1 MEGITFFYFTFFVF
15 FIKFKASMDNKHTL
29 NTIFIFGLF
38 ALLFVLLGCMLYPF
52 STVILWTILIYILTN
67 PLHKKCLNKIDKQK
81 KFYEAKRHALAG
93 GFSIGVFLLIIL
105 PLIGACFLIVQQ
117 FLSFLKSVEDFFIQN
132 PDFFTTSELGK
143 WIVNIAEKL
152 DFNFIDLNEASI
164 KAKIMELVSQYSSK
178 LISFGTNIVSKAG
191 NFVISLLFIVFAL
204 YFCFLDGGYLTA
216 LIKKAIPIE
225 KQKMTVLTTKF
236 ADITRNLFSGYI
248 LVALYQGLASLIIML
263 IFRVDGALLLSVL
276 LMFASFIPIV
286 GAAIVWLPVG
296 IVLCVSKSM
305 FIGILFIIIC
315 GFCVSFLDNFLRPF
329 FLKDR
334 IKVHP
339 LVIFFAILGGI
350 SVFGLNGLLLGPIIV
365 ILFFSV
371 LDMIV
376 GEKN

>member
-1 MEGITFFYFTFFVF
+1 
-15 FIKFKASMDNKHTL
+15 
-29 NTIFIFGLF
+29 
-38 ALLFVLLGCMLYPF
+38 
-52 STVILWTILIYILTN
+52 
-67 PLHKKCLNKIDKQK
+67 
-81 KFYEAKRHALAG
+81 
-93 GFSIGVFLLIIL
+93 
-105 PLIGACFLIVQQ
+105 
-117 FLSFLKSVEDFFIQN
+117 
-132 PDFFTTSELGK
+132 
-143 WIVNIAEKL
+143 
-152 DFNFIDLNEASI
+152 
-164 KAKIMELVSQYSSK
+164 
-178 LISFGTNIVSKAG
+178 
-191 NFVISLLFIVFAL
+191 
-204 YFCFLDGGYLTA
+204 
-216 LIKKAIPIE
+216 
-225 KQKMTVLTTKF
+225 
-236 ADITRNLFSGYI
+236 
-248 LVALYQGLASLIIML
+248 
-263 IFRVDGALLLSVL
+263 
-276 LMFASFIPIV
+276 MFASFIPIV

>member
-1 MEGITFFYFTFFVF
+1 
-15 FIKFKASMDNKHTL
+15 
-29 NTIFIFGLF
+29 
-38 ALLFVLLGCMLYPF
+38 
-52 STVILWTILIYILTN
+52 
-67 PLHKKCLNKIDKQK
+67 
-81 KFYEAKRHALAG
+81 
-93 GFSIGVFLLIIL
+93 
-105 PLIGACFLIVQQ
+105 
-117 FLSFLKSVEDFFIQN
+117 
-132 PDFFTTSELGK
+132 
-143 WIVNIAEKL
+143 
-152 DFNFIDLNEASI
+152 
-164 KAKIMELVSQYSSK
+164 MELVSQYSSK
-178 LISFGTNIVSKAG
+178 LISFGTNIVSKTG

>member
-1 MEGITFFYFTFFVF
+1 
-15 FIKFKASMDNKHTL
+15 
-29 NTIFIFGLF
+29 
-38 ALLFVLLGCMLYPF
+38 
-52 STVILWTILIYILTN
+52 
-67 PLHKKCLNKIDKQK
+67 
-81 KFYEAKRHALAG
+81 
-93 GFSIGVFLLIIL
+93 
-105 PLIGACFLIVQQ
+105 
-117 FLSFLKSVEDFFIQN
+117 
-132 PDFFTTSELGK
+132 
-143 WIVNIAEKL
+143 
-152 DFNFIDLNEASI
+152 
-164 KAKIMELVSQYSSK
+164 
-178 LISFGTNIVSKAG
+178 
-191 NFVISLLFIVFAL
+191 VFAL